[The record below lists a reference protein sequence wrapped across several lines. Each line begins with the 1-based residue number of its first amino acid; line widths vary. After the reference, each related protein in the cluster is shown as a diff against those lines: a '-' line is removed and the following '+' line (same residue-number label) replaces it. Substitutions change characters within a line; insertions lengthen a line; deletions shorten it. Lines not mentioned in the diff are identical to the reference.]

1 MSLLASQIT
10 FKHKRQVLET
20 ATIAYILDDS
30 LYGMTARKGCPNVPN
45 LWVCVSSIPLLYPC
59 LRPTAEAVCCA
70 VQVTLRSRNLINGAV
85 RDKGGS

>member
-1 MSLLASQIT
+1 MPLLASQIT
-10 FKHKRQVLET
+10 FKHERQVLET

-59 LRPTAEAVCCA
+59 LLPSQARGPIHQCTPANPPANMPI
-70 VQVTLRSRNLINGAV
+70 S
-85 RDKGGS
+85 